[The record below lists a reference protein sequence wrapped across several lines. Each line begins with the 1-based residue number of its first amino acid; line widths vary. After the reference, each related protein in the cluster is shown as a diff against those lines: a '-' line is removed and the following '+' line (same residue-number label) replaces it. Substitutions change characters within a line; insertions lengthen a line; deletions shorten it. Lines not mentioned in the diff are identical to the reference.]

1 MATLVCSSFV
11 FMSCDD
17 DDDKFTPESIV
28 TKAFDTK
35 YPDAQRVSW
44 ENEAGYVKAEFYTGS
59 YEAEAWFDPQG
70 NWMLTETDLPYKA
83 LPQTVKNS
91 FEASLYAKWKIDDV
105 DMLERPDAGTI
116 YVLDVENGDFF
127 SLGNSICGE
136 IFVGRVPPALPS
148 TFSLWR
154 HNVPFA

>member
-1 MATLVCSSFV
+1 MKTKAFIMATLVCSSFV
-11 FMSCDD
+11 SMSCDD
-17 DDDKFTPESIV
+17 DDDKFTPDSIV

-70 NWMLTETDLPYKA
+70 NWMLTETDLPYNA

-91 FEASLYAKWKIDDV
+91 FEASLYA
-105 DMLERPDAGTI
+105 
-116 YVLDVENGDFF
+116 NG
-127 SLGNSICGE
+127 
-136 IFVGRVPPALPS
+136 R
-148 TFSLWR
+148 
-154 HNVPFA
+154 

>member
-44 ENEAGYVKAEFYTGS
+44 ENEAGYVKADFTPVHMRLKRGLIRKATG
-59 YEAEAWFDPQG
+59 
-70 NWMLTETDLPYKA
+70 
-83 LPQTVKNS
+83 
-91 FEASLYAKWKIDDV
+91 
-105 DMLERPDAGTI
+105 
-116 YVLDVENGDFF
+116 
-127 SLGNSICGE
+127 C
-136 IFVGRVPPALPS
+136 
-148 TFSLWR
+148 
-154 HNVPFA
+154 

>member
-105 DMLERPDAGTI
+105 DML
-116 YVLDVENGDFF
+116 DVRT
-127 SLGNSICGE
+127 L
-136 IFVGRVPPALPS
+136 VPF
-148 TFSLWR
+148 TFSTLKMASKMQTYIIR
-154 HNVPFA
+154 KAVFSSRK